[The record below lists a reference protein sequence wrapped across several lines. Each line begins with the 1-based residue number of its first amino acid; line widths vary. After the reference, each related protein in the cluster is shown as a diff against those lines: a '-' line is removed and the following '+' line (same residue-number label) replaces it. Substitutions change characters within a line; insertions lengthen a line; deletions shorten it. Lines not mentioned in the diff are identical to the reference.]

1 MGLLANKQTQRQPTL
16 HQRWAI
22 SLTNQLAD
30 VMGKGWTSD
39 SCYACMKI
47 FLRTF
52 IQKTVTVTCPI
63 EISTIVMVA
72 ATSLHMLTTAQFV
85 FSLVCLFEV
94 WICC

>member
-47 FLRTF
+47 FLHTF

-63 EISTIVMVA
+63 EISSIVM
-72 ATSLHMLTTAQFV
+72 SLHMLTTAQFV